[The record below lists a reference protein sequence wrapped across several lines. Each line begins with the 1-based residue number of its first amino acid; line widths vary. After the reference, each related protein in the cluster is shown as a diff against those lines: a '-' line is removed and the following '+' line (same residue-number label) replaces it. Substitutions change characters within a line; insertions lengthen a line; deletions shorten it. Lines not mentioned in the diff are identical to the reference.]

1 MRKEVVY
8 TDKAPK
14 PIGPYSQA
22 VKVGPWLFLSGQ
34 IPIDPRSG
42 EVVDGD
48 IEVQTRRVLE
58 NVKAIL
64 ESMGYTLDDVVKV
77 TVYLADLKDFP
88 RFNNVYSEY
97 FKDKPPARTTVQVTG
112 LPRNAK
118 IEIDV
123 IAYKEG

>member
-64 ESMGYTLDDVVKV
+64 ESIGYTLDDVVKV

-97 FKDKPPARTTVQVTG
+97 FKDKPPARTTVQVAG

>member
-1 MRKEVVY
+1 
-8 TDKAPK
+8 
-14 PIGPYSQA
+14 
-22 VKVGPWLFLSGQ
+22 
-34 IPIDPRSG
+34 
-42 EVVDGD
+42 
-48 IEVQTRRVLE
+48 
-58 NVKAIL
+58 
-64 ESMGYTLDDVVKV
+64 MGYTLDDVVKV

-97 FKDKPPARTTVQVTG
+97 FKDKPPARTTVQVAG